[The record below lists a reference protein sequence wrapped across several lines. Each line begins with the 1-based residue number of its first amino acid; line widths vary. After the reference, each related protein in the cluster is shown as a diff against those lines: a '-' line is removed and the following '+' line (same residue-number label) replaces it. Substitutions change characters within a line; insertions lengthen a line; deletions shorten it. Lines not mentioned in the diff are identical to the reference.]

1 MLAWENERE
10 QGKLREQ
17 IPGLTSVKFF
27 SRNVSVVNFSI
38 AHHKHIFP
46 HIYIYSYQK

>member
-38 AHHKHIFP
+38 AHP
-46 HIYIYSYQK
+46 QARLPTYIYSYQK